1 MVASILVL
9 GAHLWIFDL
18 NTHLTKEGVHLWAE
32 TLFYVTSSLI
42 LTGTAIAAAWR
53 FRIFRMG
60 EAAIKIDLDV
70 TSRRSSPTYNALSA
84 VAIVTNTS
92 KVVTR
97 FTEVQWE
104 VRVLSPYTDAAVA
117 DKVKEYK
124 DYYSVSKDPVEFPWN
139 VNYALSQQDARIY
152 LEPGESNTVSMGL
165 AIPDWIKAIDV
176 RLVLSAPPSRKNR
189 QNDAWVARSTHDLP
203 VEVRN
208 GNQTSDP

>member
-1 MVASILVL
+1 M
-9 GAHLWIFDL
+9 
-18 NTHLTKEGVHLWAE
+18 WAE

-42 LTGTAIAAAWR
+42 LTGTACAAAWR

-70 TSRRSSPTYNALSA
+70 SSRRSSPSYNSLSV

-97 FTEVQWE
+97 CTKVQWE
-104 VRVLSPYTDAAVA
+104 VRVLSPYVDGDVE
-117 DKVKEYK
+117 DKVKEYEN
-124 DYYSVSKDPVEFPWN
+124 YYSLSGDPVEFPWN
-139 VNYALSQQDARIY
+139 VNYALSQEDARIY

-165 AIPDWIKAIDV
+165 AVPDWIKAIDV

-189 QNDAWVARSTHDLP
+189 QDDAWVARSTHDLP
-203 VEVRN
+203 R
-208 GNQTSDP
+208 